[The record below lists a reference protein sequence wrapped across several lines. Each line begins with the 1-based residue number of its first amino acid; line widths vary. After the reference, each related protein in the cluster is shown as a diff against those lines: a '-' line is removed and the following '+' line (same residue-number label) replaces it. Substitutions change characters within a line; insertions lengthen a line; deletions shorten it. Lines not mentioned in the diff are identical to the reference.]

1 MRKKLFLILIIVAVM
16 AVILCACNGKGDSGD
31 LSEPKYPMN
40 QLPSDLLSPNGY
52 KSVSDSFADGY
63 KSFCFEFG
71 KMNAAGEQ
79 RDRLTVDLQKKNY
92 DLTFDGA
99 SNVLKK
105 GDVEIRIRQ
114 SVAGEES
121 KLYVSVPYDFYLRNL
136 PAKMID
142 VPTFDGKLFNMPMVE
157 SESDY
162 DAFTSVTVSLEYFE
176 VSEQAANAFCRFMEL
191 EGYAFGK
198 KLSECNVKVSTSVS
212 GDKLFVKYLIDG
224 FTSERDW
231 ETFVKA
237 LDKINFEKG
246 SVTPIKLKIE
256 DYEWVGEWLEKVGY
270 SAAVPK
276 PNSGRIKYN
285 FVYSNKANKTVG
297 AHVEISNFA
306 NGSAVSYCSRLI
318 SGGFKDA
325 IWVDNEEKIKW
336 LDIADK
342 SQDFEWYG
350 KFGLLLGKFVW
361 KNDTKTFTID
371 LTRLAP
377 NINDYAF
384 DNCKNYKIVYTAN
397 NGSNPF
403 TCIGNDYYYSI
414 SQNGTAVYRS
424 SAPVFGDLVDIFR
437 SQLFNAHLT
446 AKNLAG
452 LEVIEKS
459 TYINRSVTI
468 YEAVVNGEL
477 HRYTVD
483 DLTDLTLKNEIGEK
497 RSGEFVTKNILF
509 EVSDFEIGQE

>member
-1 MRKKLFLILIIVAVM
+1 MRKKLFLILIVVAVM
-16 AVILCACNGKGDSGD
+16 AAILCACNGKGGSGD

-121 KLYVSVPYDFYLRNL
+121 KLYVSVPYNFYLRNL
-136 PAKMID
+136 PAKMFD
-142 VPTFDGKLFNMPMVE
+142 VPTFDGKLFNMPAVE

-212 GDKLFVKYLIDG
+212 CDKLFVKYLIDG

-237 LDKINFEKG
+237 LGKINFEKG
-246 SVTPIKLKIE
+246 SISPVKLKTE
-256 DYEWVGEWLEKVGY
+256 DYEWIGEWLEKIGY
-270 SAAVPK
+270 SAALEK
-276 PNSGRIKYN
+276 PNGKAVKYN
-285 FVYSNKANKTVG
+285 YVYDSNAEATVG
-297 AHVEISNFA
+297 AHIEISDFS
-306 NGSAVSYCSRLI
+306 NGSAVSYCSRLV
-318 SGGFKDA
+318 SGNFKDA
-325 IWVDNEEKIKW
+325 NWVDNEEKIKW

-424 SAPVFGDLVDIFR
+424 SAPVFGDLGDIYR

-446 AKNLAG
+446 AKDLAG

-459 TYINRSVTI
+459 TYLNRSVTI